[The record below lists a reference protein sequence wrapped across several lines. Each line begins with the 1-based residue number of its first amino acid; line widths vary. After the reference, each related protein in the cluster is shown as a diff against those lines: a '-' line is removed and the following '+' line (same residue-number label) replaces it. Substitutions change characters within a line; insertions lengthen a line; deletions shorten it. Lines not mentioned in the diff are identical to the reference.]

1 MFYAFD
7 TLNDDQLGLLDSAT
21 KRIGTVLVIESV
33 LRSANKALAS
43 DQTIDDIVEDDTLFQ
58 TLYDDMV
65 GIEDAWAEERCS
77 PWL

>member
-7 TLNDDQLGLLDSAT
+7 TLNDDQLGLIDSAT

-33 LRSANKALAS
+33 LRSATRAIVDGK
-43 DQTIDDIVEDDTLFQ
+43 TIDDIVEDDTLFQ

-65 GIEDAWAEERCS
+65 GIEDAWAEERCD
-77 PWL
+77 PYL